1 VVGIGINADF
11 LSLLTE
17 SNDLS
22 LSLSLSHF
30 LNQRLKNN
38 KKCFLYQNRIAKILR
53 DLIGIIFK
61 V

>member
-22 LSLSLSHF
+22 LSPF